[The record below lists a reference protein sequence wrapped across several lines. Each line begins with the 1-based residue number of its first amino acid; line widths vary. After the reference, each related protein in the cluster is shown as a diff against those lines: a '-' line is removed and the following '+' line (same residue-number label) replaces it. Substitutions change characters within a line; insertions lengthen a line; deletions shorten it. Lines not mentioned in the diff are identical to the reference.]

1 MLLAIQTTN
10 YTAPE
15 VRNLGDFEIGNIYFI
30 LIFYKRTLV
39 VIEIKTGVINQIY
52 NGSKVI
58 EKTSFYFR
66 TLNNKYKI

>member
-15 VRNLGDFEIGNIYFI
+15 VRNLVDFEIGNIYFI